1 MLSRDELIEQI
12 NSGWRIDC
20 QDTDERAECLYMLD
34 TLGFDASELHPILG
48 ERLSKWPRYHF
59 VGVSKQKV
67 NCFST
72 DNGQPVISF
81 SEISTNI
88 EVSDEEFSNA
98 LKELLSV

>member
-12 NSGWRIDC
+12 NSGCRIYC
-20 QDTDERAECLYMLD
+20 QDTAERADCLYMLD
-34 TLGFDASELHPILG
+34 TLGFDASELYPVLG

-59 VGVSKQKV
+59 VGVSKQQV

-72 DNGQPVISF
+72 DGGHPVISF
-81 SEISTNI
+81 SEIPTNI
-88 EVSDEEFSNA
+88 EVNDEEFSNA